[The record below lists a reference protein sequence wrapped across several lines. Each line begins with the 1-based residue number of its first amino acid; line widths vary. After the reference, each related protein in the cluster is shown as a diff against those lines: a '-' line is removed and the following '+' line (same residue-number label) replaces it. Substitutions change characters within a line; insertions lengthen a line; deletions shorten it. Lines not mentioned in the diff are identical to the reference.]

1 MIYKNFAGKL
11 IDTSKE
17 EVECPWCNEVI
28 SKEDIENNNI
38 YKDGIDNSKTAENWH
53 ELMHK
58 NCSKEASE
66 WRKKKYGI

>member
-17 EVECPWCNEVI
+17 EVECSWCNEVI
-28 SKEDIENNNI
+28 SKENIESNNV
-38 YKDGIDNSKTAENWH
+38 YQDGISNSETGEDWR

-58 NCSKEASE
+58 NCSEEASE
-66 WRKKKYGI
+66 WRRNKYGF